1 MATRILLA
9 NGTLQSLLALGFALS
24 LAPSPAGA
32 TRIEVVA
39 TPFTG
44 DPVEVTLTFDDG
56 AQPGSVVV
64 TARVDPATP
73 GDLRGVFLEFAD
85 DALLPGLRVS
95 GPEVTEVRSGGVID
109 LGQGANL
116 RGGGSPCPCDLG
128 VELGT
133 PGIGR
138 DDLRT
143 ASFVLSHES
152 VELGLEALRLERV
165 GVRVTS
171 VGDGF
176 GGRGG
181 SAKLGAPV
189 PEPGALVLMGLG
201 LSGLAA
207 SARRFR
213 RPA

>member
-1 MATRILLA
+1 ML
-9 NGTLQSLLALGFALS
+9 
-24 LAPSPAGA
+24 
-32 TRIEVVA
+32 A

-73 GDLRGVFLEFAD
+73 ADLRGVFLEFAD
-85 DALLPGLRVS
+85 DDLLPGLRVS
-95 GPEVTEVRSGGVID
+95 GPEVTEVRVGGVID
-109 LGQGANL
+109 LGQGATL

-143 ASFVLSHES
+143 ATFVLSHET
-152 VELGLEALRLERV
+152 VDLGLEALRLERV

-171 VGDGF
+171 VGDGI

-181 SAKLGAPV
+181 SARLEALV

-207 SARRFR
+207 SGRRFR